1 MKLLSRYA
9 RSGIATLFAGA
20 MLGATCTSL
29 PVHAEEEF
37 HYNET
42 NVAPAVY
49 FAALSNLANAVMFS
63 GLGEA
68 LVISPYERDEW
79 LRRAGFVTRPAMP
92 DMAAVG
98 PLYAGA
104 EPGFAEAP
112 DFSAPATLAWDR
124 STFDQTLDPGAQAWA
139 MIKISSPEFHLQ
151 FHDLPENKLAGLMM
165 IPQARAQAQT
175 LKARLTNG
183 EGLFAPR
190 MPDGAFGTAV
200 PRDQIAVLWAA
211 SNMVLA
217 GTSARGDYWHAA
229 YRDLTDP
236 DSYRGLLGA
245 AFAAVRMMPPETPG
259 DRGLAIAALARFAV
273 ATDDHIQRREA
284 LALVRGH
291 AESLSG
297 DPGTGL
303 EDLAL
308 AVYGLAEAGRI
319 LTEPTFAVAARG
331 TFNDRLLPLWD
342 DAAGLF
348 RQGEVVQSYGPR
360 SAGAVIAALNA
371 MRWYGETAEAE
382 RAVALF
388 PRFFEAVIVRS
399 GLMQASPLPLVAATY
414 LEGVPPEHFAHPT
427 LPAAT
432 ALAPVFASE
441 AIFEDGTWRVSD
453 PVFRT
458 GDALFLANMLAL
470 RSEDGRSD
478 LFLSDDLLASLRR

>member
-9 RSGIATLFAGA
+9 RSGISTLFAGA

-37 HYNET
+37 HYNEN

-68 LVISPYERDEW
+68 LIVSPYERDEW

-104 EPGFAEAP
+104 EPRFAEVPEFA
-112 DFSAPATLAWDR
+112 APATLAWDR
-124 STFDQTLDPGAQAWA
+124 SSFDWTLDPAAQAWA
-139 MIKISSPEFHLQ
+139 MIKITSPEFHLQ
-151 FHDLPENKLAGLMM
+151 FHDMPENKLAGLMM

-175 LKARLTNG
+175 LEARLTNG
-183 EGLFAPR
+183 NRVFAPLT
-190 MPDGAFGTAV
+190 PDGAYAAAV

-217 GTSARGDYWHAA
+217 GISGRGDYWHAA
-229 YRDLTDP
+229 YRELTDP
-236 DSYRGLLGA
+236 DSYRGLLEK
-245 AFAAVRMMPPETPG
+245 AFAAVRTMPPETPG
-259 DRGLAIAALARFAV
+259 DRGLAIAVLARFAV
-273 ATDDHIQRREA
+273 ATDDDTQHGEA
-284 LALVRGH
+284 LALAREQ
-291 AESLSG
+291 AESLTG
-297 DPGTGL
+297 DPGTGI

-308 AVYGLAEAGRI
+308 AVFGLTEAGRF
-319 LTEPTFAVAARG
+319 LAEPAFAEDARDI
-331 TFNDRLLPLWD
+331 FNDRLQPFWD
-342 DAAGLF
+342 DEAGLF
-348 RQGEVVQSYGPR
+348 RQSAGAQSYGPR
-360 SAGAVIAALNA
+360 LAGAVVAALNA
-371 MRWYGETAEAE
+371 MRWHGETAEAD
-382 RAVALF
+382 RAAALF
-388 PRFFEAVIVRS
+388 PRFFEAVIIRS

-427 LPAAT
+427 LPTAT

-441 AIFEDGTWRVSD
+441 AIFEDGTWRISD
-453 PVFRT
+453 PAFRT

-470 RSEDGRSD
+470 RSGDGRSD
-478 LFLSDDLLASLRR
+478 LFLSDDLLAALRR